1 MRTAVAASEVPVHS
15 PRSHSARSQS
25 VWQRQARK
33 IRASKYLLLLV
44 LPGFVWYVIFM
55 YFPMY
60 GVTIAFKELSL
71 RLGILGSPW
80 IGFDN
85 FERFFNYPHFWRLIG
100 NTFLLSFYTMLFG
113 FPAPIIFALA
123 LNEVVN
129 NSYKRTVQTI
139 SFLPHFIA
147 MPAVVGML
155 FLILSPSTGFV
166 NVILGAF
173 GIEPIYFMIK
183 PRWSRPIYVISDVW
197 QNVGWG
203 AIIYLA
209 QLSRVDPELYEAAT
223 VDGASRLR
231 KMWHIGLPAL
241 APVIS
246 ILLILRI
253 GGLLSGGSE
262 KVILMYNDL
271 TLETLDVIG
280 SYVYRRGLLRQDFS
294 YGTAVGLF
302 NSVISLVLVV
312 LANTAAKRFSE
323 YRLW

>member
-1 MRTAVAASEVPVHS
+1 MRTALAPTEVPVQ
-15 PRSHSARSQS
+15 SAGSQS
-25 VWQRQARK
+25 VWERQVRK
-33 IRASKYLLLLV
+33 VRASKYLLLLV
-44 LPGFVWYVIFM
+44 LPGFVWYVIFQ
-55 YFPMY
+55 YIPMY

-71 RLGILGSPW
+71 RLGVLGSPW

-85 FERFFNYPHFWRLIG
+85 FVRFFNYPHFWGLIR

-123 LNEVVN
+123 LNELVN
-129 NSYKRTVQTI
+129 RTYQRTVQTV

-155 FLILSPSTGFV
+155 VLALSPSTGFV
-166 NVILGAF
+166 NAILAAF
-173 GIEPIYFMIK
+173 GIDPIYFMIK
-183 PRWSRPIYVISDVW
+183 PRWFRPIYVISDIW

-203 AIIYLA
+203 AILYLA

-231 KMWHIGLPAL
+231 KMWHISLPAL
-241 APVIS
+241 TPVIS

-253 GGLLSGGSE
+253 GGLLSVGGE
-262 KVILMYNDL
+262 KVLLMYNDL
-271 TLETLDVIG
+271 TLETADVIWT
-280 SYVYRRGLLRQDFS
+280 YVYRRGLLRQDFS

-302 NSVISLVLVV
+302 HAVISLVLVV